1 MLRKLALTERCL
13 SLKGLPLLIRLRF
26 YHFFPFFFLFI
37 NFYSA
42 SPCLFDGGWT
52 GPLVRTLRT
61 KAQHS
66 NVFLKSVP

>member
-1 MLRKLALTERCL
+1 MKKTRLNRAVSIIKGFAFVNTFTFL
-13 SLKGLPLLIRLRF
+13 S
-26 YHFFPFFFLFI
+26 FFSFFFLFI